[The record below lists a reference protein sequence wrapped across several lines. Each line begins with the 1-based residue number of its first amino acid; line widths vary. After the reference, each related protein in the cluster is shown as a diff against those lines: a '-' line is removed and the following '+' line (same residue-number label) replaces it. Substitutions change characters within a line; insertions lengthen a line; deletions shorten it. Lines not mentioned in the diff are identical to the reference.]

1 MMNNNH
7 IFHYT
12 ELDLI
17 VTGQNK
23 TKKKKKTI
31 MYALVIKKSLIP
43 YVIVKLKL
51 KLQ

>member
-23 TKKKKKTI
+23 TKKKKTI